1 MTSPVRLIH
10 TRRFSDDRGWFCET
24 FNLAKWA
31 EQGVAVDFIQD
42 NHSMSVPAGT
52 IRGIHFQLPPHAQAK
67 LIRCLKGRI
76 VDYAVDLRRGSP
88 SYGRY
93 VAAELSEEN
102 GLQMFVP
109 IGFGHAFITL
119 EPNSE
124 VIYKVSDI
132 YAPELDRGIRWDD
145 PDIGIDW
152 PLGGLVPTLSA
163 KDRSLPGLNNFSS
176 PFDYDGNPLGPL
188 ED

>member
-1 MTSPVRLIH
+1 MTPPVRLIP

-24 FNLAKWA
+24 FNVAKWA
-31 EQGVAVDFIQD
+31 EQGVTVDFIQD
-42 NHSMSVPAGT
+42 NHSMSVSAGT

-67 LIRCLKGRI
+67 LIRCPKGRI
-76 VDYAVDLRRGSP
+76 MDYAVDLRRGSP
-88 SYGRY
+88 TYGHH
-93 VAAELSEEN
+93 VVTELSEQN
-102 GLQMFVP
+102 GLQMFIP

-119 EPNSE
+119 EADSE

-145 PDIGIDW
+145 PEIAIDW
-152 PLGGLVPTLSA
+152 PLAGNAPTLSA
-163 KDRSLPGLNNFSS
+163 KDQSLPALNAFAS
-176 PFDYDGNPLGPL
+176 PFDYDGNPLRPL

>member
-1 MTSPVRLIH
+1 MSSPVRLIR
-10 TRRFSDDRGWFCET
+10 TRRFSDDRGWFAET
-24 FNLAKWA
+24 FNAAKWA
-31 EQGVAVDFIQD
+31 EQGVTVDFVQD

-67 LIRCLKGRI
+67 LVRCPRGRVI
-76 VDYAVDLRRGSP
+76 DYAVDLRRGSP
-88 SYGRY
+88 SYGDY

-119 EPNSE
+119 EPQSE
-124 VIYKVSDI
+124 VIYKVSDV

-145 PDIGIDW
+145 PDIAIDW
-152 PLGGLVPTLSA
+152 PLEGLTPTLSA
-163 KDRSLPGLNNFSS
+163 KDQALPGLNSFVS
-176 PFDYDGNPLGPL
+176 PFDYDGQPLGRL
-188 ED
+188 EN

>member
-1 MTSPVRLIH
+1 MTSPVRLIR

-31 EQGVAVDFIQD
+31 EQGVTVDFIQD

-132 YAPELDRGIRWDD
+132 YAPDLDRGIRWDD
-145 PDIGIDW
+145 PDIAIDW
-152 PLGGLVPTLSA
+152 PLGGMAPTLSA
-163 KDRSLPGLNNFSS
+163 KDQSLPGLNAFTS
-176 PFDYDGNPLGPL
+176 PFDYDGTPLGQL

>member
-1 MTSPVRLIH
+1 VTSPVRLIR
-10 TRRFSDDRGWFCET
+10 TRRFSDDRGWFSET
-24 FNLAKWA
+24 FNTAKWA

-67 LIRCLKGRI
+67 LVRCPRGRI

-88 SYGRY
+88 TYGHH

-102 GLQMFVP
+102 GVQMFVP

-145 PDIGIDW
+145 PDIAIAW
-152 PLGGLVPTLSA
+152 PLAGNAPTLSV
-163 KDRSLPGLNNFSS
+163 KDRSLPGLNAFAS

>member
-1 MTSPVRLIH
+1 MSSPVRLIR
-10 TRRFSDDRGWFCET
+10 TRRFDDERGWFCET
-24 FNLAKWA
+24 FNAAKWA
-31 EQGVAVDFIQD
+31 EQGVTADFIQD
-42 NHSMSVPAGT
+42 NHSMSVPVGT

-67 LIRCLKGRI
+67 LVRCPRGRI

-88 SYGRY
+88 TYGRH

-124 VIYKVSDI
+124 VIYKVSDV
-132 YAPELDRGIRWDD
+132 YAPELDSGLSWDD
-145 PDIGIDW
+145 PDIAIDW
-152 PLGGLVPTLSA
+152 PLAGRPPTLSA
-163 KDRSLPGLNNFSS
+163 RDRSLPALGAFTS
-176 PFDYDGNPLGPL
+176 PFDYDGVPLGPL

>member
-1 MTSPVRLIH
+1 MSSPVRLIR
-10 TRRFSDDRGWFCET
+10 TRRFSDERGWFSET
-24 FNLAKWA
+24 FNTVKWA
-31 EQGVAVDFIQD
+31 ELGVTVDFIQD

-67 LIRCLKGRI
+67 LVRCPRGRI

-93 VAAELSEEN
+93 VAAELSEGN

-109 IGFGHAFITL
+109 AGFGHAFITL

-145 PDIGIDW
+145 PDIAIDW
-152 PLGGLVPTLSA
+152 PLAGLAPTLSA
-163 KDRSLPGLNNFSS
+163 KDRSLPGLNVFSS

>member
-1 MTSPVRLIH
+1 MRSPVRLIR
-10 TRRFSDDRGWFCET
+10 TRRFGDDRGWFSET
-24 FNLAKWA
+24 YHAVKWA
-31 EQGVAVDFIQD
+31 EQGVTVDFVQD

-52 IRGIHFQLPPHAQAK
+52 IRGIHFQIPPHAQDK
-67 LIRCLKGRI
+67 LVRCPKGRI
-76 VDYAVDLRRGSP
+76 IDFAVDLRRGSP
-88 SYGRY
+88 TYGRY
-93 VAAELSEEN
+93 VATELSEEN

-132 YAPELDRGIRWDD
+132 YAPEAERGIRWDD
-145 PDIGIDW
+145 PDIAIDW
-152 PLGGLVPTLSA
+152 SLDGNAPTLSA
-163 KDRSLPGLNNFSS
+163 KDQSLPGLNAFDS
-176 PFDYDGNPLGPL
+176 PFDYDGVPLGPL